1 MGPNTMSLNEKN
13 VFRQFLYRGKRL
25 EQLLKLQEEKLI
37 NLFSCRVRRK
47 LKRVKKRKTNKQIRF
62 ITKIVEA
69 KNSVYG
75 INEKPSG
82 VKTHLRN
89 IIIVPAMV
97 GSIVG
102 VHNGKTFN
110 EVEIKSSMIG
120 MYIGEFSATYK
131 AVDLRR

>member
-1 MGPNTMSLNEKN
+1 MG
-13 VFRQFLYRGKRL
+13 
-25 EQLLKLQEEKLI
+25 QLLKLQEEELI
-37 NLFSCRVRRK
+37 NLFSRRVRRK
-47 LKRVKKRKTNKQIRF
+47 LKRVKKRKTNKQTLF

-82 VKTHLRN
+82 IKTHLRN
-89 IIIVPAMV
+89 IIIVPVMI

-102 VHNGKTFN
+102 VYNGKTFN

-120 MYIGEFSATYK
+120 MYIGEFSITYK
-131 AVDLRR
+131 AADLQK

>member
-1 MGPNTMSLNEKN
+1 MGKILEPNGMSPNEKS

-25 EQLLKLQEEKLI
+25 EQLLKLQEEELI

-47 LKRVKKRKTNKQIRF
+47 
-62 ITKIVEA
+62 
-69 KNSVYG
+69 YG

-89 IIIVPAMV
+89 IIIVPVMV

-120 MYIGEFSATYK
+120 MYLGEFSTTYK
-131 AVDLRR
+131 AV